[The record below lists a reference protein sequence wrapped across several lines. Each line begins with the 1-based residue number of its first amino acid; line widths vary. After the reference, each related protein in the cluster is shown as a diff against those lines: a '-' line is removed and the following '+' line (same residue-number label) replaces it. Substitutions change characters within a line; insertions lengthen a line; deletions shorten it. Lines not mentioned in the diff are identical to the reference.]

1 MESAIK
7 YYLSQTGIDKLLG
20 EAFTELTIQRPSDPI
35 IFISNFLQQRA
46 HLYNSHDHSNI
57 NGFSSLSSQDD
68 DYSQKEAIE
77 VLQLN
82 HSHNHTTTITEVQDQ
97 ILDYMRPF
105 NKKDE
110 ATVTLKRKQD
120 GTIVLNKNQVISNLA
135 QIKEINEDE
144 ENSEDDFC
152 EPTLMPEVRSKPAT
166 IKYITSRST
175 ASSTQIHNLSN
186 YFNLQTVES
195 FQQNYILTK
204 DEKSLYL
211 QDINNQYQTDFKDKD
226 FLIKRCAQ
234 NQNILKFKESEE
246 TKQSISPESQLVDYI
261 KTNSKQYQ
269 NVISINEIARGGE
282 SVVYKLDYVGID
294 EVVIK
299 QSATKTN
306 EKIDEFTKQYVLTSL
321 MGETQQLKL
330 LQSDKFI
337 AEVKEEIIE
346 YDFDN
351 KIIKNYLVVVER
363 ARFSLYDLLSIWNN
377 QELSEKFYEYYSPE
391 KLAYYFYQTIQ
402 LMAYLHQRDV
412 YYGDM
417 KPQNLL
423 VFKDQLIKIGDLG
436 TTIKLDQQIQD
447 DQKAYII
454 KGLSA
459 SYQNDKTFE
468 EFMRKV
474 PQSKNDL
481 FEIDKYSLIRTFYQS
496 IQETKQ
502 IKCDSKN
509 TNICQQMLD
518 DLVKGKSLKLI
529 FVKGQSFEDTRLD
542 ELDQLNGFYNKEDFL
557 PFYEKNLKNQIQE
570 QKIFTS
576 LLILILGK
584 MVKLVGDI
592 KSDPEV
598 NLKEQFMKQTLMG
611 ICQQIGA
618 MPYRNDLKNF
628 YRFLNALKLESSKDF
643 KNKMIAYCIKA
654 LLIQP
659 LSISNCQKNKI
670 SIKKQQ
676 FKLKVGCKSKEIYA
690 VILMKQLQD
699 YMEHWENSYQKEKQM
714 NMNKFKE

>member
-57 NGFSSLSSQDD
+57 NGFSTLSSQDD
-68 DYSQKEAIE
+68 DYSQKEAVE
-77 VLQLN
+77 ALQLN

-282 SVVYKLDYVGID
+282 RGS
-294 EVVIK
+294 
-299 QSATKTN
+299 
-306 EKIDEFTKQYVLTSL
+306 
-321 MGETQQLKL
+321 
-330 LQSDKFI
+330 
-337 AEVKEEIIE
+337 
-346 YDFDN
+346 
-351 KIIKNYLVVVER
+351 
-363 ARFSLYDLLSIWNN
+363 
-377 QELSEKFYEYYSPE
+377 
-391 KLAYYFYQTIQ
+391 YQTI
-402 LMAYLHQRDV
+402 
-412 YYGDM
+412 
-417 KPQNLL
+417 
-423 VFKDQLIKIGDLG
+423 
-436 TTIKLDQQIQD
+436 
-447 DQKAYII
+447 
-454 KGLSA
+454 
-459 SYQNDKTFE
+459 SYQNK
-468 EFMRKV
+468 
-474 PQSKNDL
+474 
-481 FEIDKYSLIRTFYQS
+481 
-496 IQETKQ
+496 
-502 IKCDSKN
+502 
-509 TNICQQMLD
+509 
-518 DLVKGKSLKLI
+518 
-529 FVKGQSFEDTRLD
+529 
-542 ELDQLNGFYNKEDFL
+542 
-557 PFYEKNLKNQIQE
+557 
-570 QKIFTS
+570 
-576 LLILILGK
+576 
-584 MVKLVGDI
+584 
-592 KSDPEV
+592 
-598 NLKEQFMKQTLMG
+598 
-611 ICQQIGA
+611 
-618 MPYRNDLKNF
+618 
-628 YRFLNALKLESSKDF
+628 
-643 KNKMIAYCIKA
+643 
-654 LLIQP
+654 
-659 LSISNCQKNKI
+659 
-670 SIKKQQ
+670 
-676 FKLKVGCKSKEIYA
+676 
-690 VILMKQLQD
+690 
-699 YMEHWENSYQKEKQM
+699 
-714 NMNKFKE
+714 